1 MAYPLFCAIQSGDVE
16 RVKLCLETCSN
27 INHISIQDWKRPD
40 TPLIMAAMRGEL
52 EITKMLLEK
61 GCLIELADK
70 DNYTAFMWAT
80 VKQHLEVTELLIEHG
95 CNKEVIDRHNYT
107 SLMKAAEHGHTEVT
121 KLLLKYKTRTEDVD
135 ADNDTALMFAAGN
148 GNLEVTKLLLDNN
161 CNKEAVNIYEYTAF
175 VIAAE
180 NGHLQVCRLLIDSGC
195 NKDAVEMCGNTALH
209 MAADSG
215 HLEVTKML
223 VEYGRIN
230 SLIKNNEGK
239 TAYDLAASRKYRQ
252 YKEVM
257 KYLQTVMENQLQDA
271 NKTPSEKIVKDDIVP
286 AEIRLMA
293 DKKSVPLY
301 MKLLESGSE
310 KKRDIRIVLVGQKE
324 TGKTSLLKRLF
335 GDDKSMLGEIDSTNG
350 IEIHRITCKANYDDG
365 LWNKLDGKND
375 ETDCDARLLKQYGK
389 KLTSME
395 RDIITAPAH
404 NVIEDLTHVDEFQE
418 LEASFQQTIE
428 KSLSHTS
435 NRDLKS
441 LPRVEFEDS
450 FSHSSEASIGHESWD
465 TETNVERL
473 EHKSINLPEV
483 SLSHGQRTNDLLELA
498 YRDIGAML
506 KSEVD
511 LSDKEDYATLLF
523 WDFAGDE
530 EFYHT
535 HQTFLSQDAIY
546 IVVTKLNDA
555 DDKYAQGLFRLWMD
569 SIHCYCRLGYDGAD
583 SSTTTDDLDPPV
595 VIVGTWKDAVTIESA
610 DTEDACIKNLLK
622 FTKDVADDERRHIR
636 NTFFVSNTEDN
647 NNVFQNIRQYIFNLA
662 RTMKTWNKDYPL
674 KFIQL
679 EKRLREKKK
688 ELPIISFHEVQHI
701 STETPNPLD
710 TEELMLFL
718 KFHHEIRSLVYFEDL
733 PDYIILDT
741 QWLSDAFK
749 CIVTAKKF
757 RAVSI
762 KNQALWEDYHTK
774 GKLHSKVLEDI
785 FEKEQNIMYT
795 HKDYVLNVMEKFDI
809 IILPIESESYV
820 SDEKTCYYVP
830 CMIKA
835 EPDGC
840 IYDMFNVTENTCVK
854 STWLF
859 FKFKFL
865 PPHLFNH
872 LIASLSRE
880 YKVAEVG
887 VTKEEKG
894 PVISGQSKKS
904 VKKHIEWMVALFKRT
919 AVFELQ
925 KITKLSK
932 LVVNTYND
940 VIQIQI
946 LEFGESAIIKRGMYK
961 HIADI
966 VSVEIDKIVRG
977 RFKMTNV
984 NYEKKWK
991 CGLTLAESVEGF
1003 HYVSEEQITEFYCET
1018 CTRTHRFVGE
1028 WSDVKTEIPC
1038 VS

>member
-555 DDKYAQGLFRLWMD
+555 DDKYAQGN
-569 SIHCYCRLGYDGAD
+569 
-583 SSTTTDDLDPPV
+583 PV
-595 VIVGTWKDAVTIESA
+595 S
-610 DTEDACIKNLLK
+610 
-622 FTKDVADDERRHIR
+622 
-636 NTFFVSNTEDN
+636 
-647 NNVFQNIRQYIFNLA
+647 
-662 RTMKTWNKDYPL
+662 
-674 KFIQL
+674 
-679 EKRLREKKK
+679 
-688 ELPIISFHEVQHI
+688 
-701 STETPNPLD
+701 
-710 TEELMLFL
+710 
-718 KFHHEIRSLVYFEDL
+718 
-733 PDYIILDT
+733 
-741 QWLSDAFK
+741 
-749 CIVTAKKF
+749 
-757 RAVSI
+757 
-762 KNQALWEDYHTK
+762 
-774 GKLHSKVLEDI
+774 
-785 FEKEQNIMYT
+785 
-795 HKDYVLNVMEKFDI
+795 
-809 IILPIESESYV
+809 
-820 SDEKTCYYVP
+820 YYVRNCFP
-830 CMIKA
+830 
-835 EPDGC
+835 
-840 IYDMFNVTENTCVK
+840 N
-854 STWLF
+854 
-859 FKFKFL
+859 
-865 PPHLFNH
+865 
-872 LIASLSRE
+872 
-880 YKVAEVG
+880 
-887 VTKEEKG
+887 
-894 PVISGQSKKS
+894 GQ
-904 VKKHIEWMVALFKRT
+904 
-919 AVFELQ
+919 
-925 KITKLSK
+925 
-932 LVVNTYND
+932 
-940 VIQIQI
+940 
-946 LEFGESAIIKRGMYK
+946 
-961 HIADI
+961 
-966 VSVEIDKIVRG
+966 
-977 RFKMTNV
+977 
-984 NYEKKWK
+984 
-991 CGLTLAESVEGF
+991 
-1003 HYVSEEQITEFYCET
+1003 
-1018 CTRTHRFVGE
+1018 
-1028 WSDVKTEIPC
+1028 
-1038 VS
+1038 